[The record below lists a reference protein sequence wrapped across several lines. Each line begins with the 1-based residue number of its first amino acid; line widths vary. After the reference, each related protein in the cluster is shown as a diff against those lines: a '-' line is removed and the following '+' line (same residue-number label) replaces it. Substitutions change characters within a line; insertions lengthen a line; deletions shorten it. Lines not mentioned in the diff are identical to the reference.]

1 MTFELAR
8 QHRLSFYNAAYLAVA
23 LRNRIPLVTL
33 DQAPQSAAQAA
44 GILLLD

>member
-8 QHRLSFYNAAYLAVA
+8 QQRLLFYDAAYLAVA
-23 LRNRIPLVTL
+23 PRNRIPIVTL
-33 DQAPQSAAQAA
+33 DQAIQSAAQAA